1 MAKHADLPNVPSVMD
16 AAKTDEQKQILKLIF
31 ARQIM
36 GRPFMAP
43 PNVAT
48 DRVKALREGF
58 WATMQDKEFL
68 EETEKAKLEI
78 TPVKGEE
85 IQQVVVDAYKVS
97 PEIAKK
103 AGDLIK

>member
-1 MAKHADLPNVPSVMD
+1 
-16 AAKTDEQKQILKLIF
+16 
-31 ARQIM
+31 
-36 GRPFMAP
+36 
-43 PNVAT
+43 
-48 DRVKALREGF
+48 
-58 WATMQDKEFL
+58 MQDKEFL